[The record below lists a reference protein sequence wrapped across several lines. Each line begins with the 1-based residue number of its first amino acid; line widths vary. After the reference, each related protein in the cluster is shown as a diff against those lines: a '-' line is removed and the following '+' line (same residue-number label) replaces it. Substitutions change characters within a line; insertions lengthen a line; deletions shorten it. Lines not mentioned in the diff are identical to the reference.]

1 MSRRD
6 FDHDTVSRA
15 LQKDGWTITSD
26 PLTLEY
32 GGRNLY
38 VDLAAEKPL
47 LAEKNNQKI
56 AVEIK
61 GFQGISDVTEWERA
75 LGQFVFYRYL
85 ISLQEPE
92 RRLYLAMPQPVYDR
106 FFSDARGVAF
116 LQAQAIYIVTFDRD
130 AEEIKQWLP

>member
-1 MSRRD
+1 MGQNDAMLRRD
-6 FDHDTVSRA
+6 FDHDTVTLA
-15 LQKDGWTITSD
+15 LQKDGWTITND

-61 GFQGISDVTEWERA
+61 GFQGISDVTE
-75 LGQFVFYRYL
+75 L
-85 ISLQEPE
+85 
-92 RRLYLAMPQPVYDR
+92 
-106 FFSDARGVAF
+106 
-116 LQAQAIYIVTFDRD
+116 
-130 AEEIKQWLP
+130 